1 MSAATLHGAI
11 AGLETTGTAEPG
23 HLGADGIFLRPGD
36 WAFGSARVR
45 VSTLLGSG
53 VALVLWAPQR
63 RLGAVCHCLH
73 PERPG
78 GVLQATRLDGRY
90 GGDVGLWLERRLD
103 EAGCRWQDLQAM
115 LAGGAQVGAQVGA
128 HGSTAGG
135 TRAGAADAAA
145 NIAWAQQ
152 WAGRHGVPLVQQ
164 DVGGR
169 VLRRLSLNLADGQLT
184 VAHGGH
190 LPVVPQ

>member
-1 MSAATLHGAI
+1 MSAQTAPCRQA
-11 AGLETTGTAEPG
+11 LETTGVAEPG

-36 WAFGSARVR
+36 WAFGSGGLR
-45 VSTLLGSG
+45 VSTLLGTG
-53 VALVLWAPQR
+53 VALVLWAPR
-63 RLGAVCHCLH
+63 LRLGAVCHCLQ

-78 GVLQATRLDGRY
+78 GVLQTTRLDGRY
-90 GGDVGLWLERRLD
+90 GGDAGLWLERRLAD
-103 EAGCRWQDLQAM
+103 AGCSWQDLQAM
-115 LAGGAQVGAQVGA
+115 LAGGAQVGAPAGA
-128 HGSTAGG
+128 
-135 TRAGAADAAA
+135 RAGTADGAA

-152 WAGRHGVPLVQQ
+152 WAARHGLPLVQQ

-190 LPVVPQ
+190 LPVVQP